1 MLGVRLD
8 TTLEARLDK
17 LAKATG
23 RSKSYYAKVAI
34 RQFLDEREEYL
45 LGLAVLEGER
55 GSERRL
61 HRMSLRSPTGKL
73 IGRLIAA
80 QLPLVNERG

>member
-8 TTLEARLDK
+8 KALEARLDK

-45 LGLAVLEGER
+45 LGLAVLEGV
-55 GSERRL
+55 GVKA
-61 HRMSLRSPTGKL
+61 P
-73 IGRLIAA
+73 
-80 QLPLVNERG
+80 QNEPEEPKTKEDEESI